1 MILFVKQS
9 LNVCLQLFWL
19 YGRVEALDYIARSV
33 NEEFLEVPL
42 DVALLT
48 ALAVDARRDSY
59 HDVHQHIAF
68 SCSINLLQGKSA
80 FVDAAVVSH
89 SNNC

>member
-1 MILFVKQS
+1 MP
-9 LNVCLQLFWL
+9 NVCLQLFWL
-19 YGRVEALDYIARSV
+19 YSRVKALDYIALSV
-33 NEEFLEVPL
+33 NKEFLEVPL

-48 ALAVDARRDSY
+48 ALDVDARRDSY
-59 HDVHQHIAF
+59 HDVHQHVAF

-80 FVDAAVVSH
+80 FVGAAVVSD